1 MTKMGRRKRSSEGG
15 NTPSLPPSPNATSF
29 PSKMFDRPGAC
40 AAGVRGRG
48 EVGRKMD
55 ALEAG
60 SAKACF
66 TGLFRYGRGG
76 ERCPRPREETEPE
89 KRKIPAGSL
98 SFLPVLAKKLSFTD
112 KSLLLKNISAS
123 SRTPCGGSGPSARDG
138 YARPEA
144 VRGKFDPKGGKA
156 MSLGRACEP
165 CGHRTQRDSPRAG
178 GARGRPL
185 AAGGISLDRHFDVEP
200 GPA

>member
-1 MTKMGRRKRSSEGG
+1 MTKMGRGQRSSEGG
-15 NTPSLPPSPNATSF
+15 NTPTLPPPQTPPLSLPKCSTGRELARREFVARVRLTGRRMLWRRAARKLVSRRFSGTGEATS
-29 PSKMFDRPGAC
+29 
-40 AAGVRGRG
+40 GVSGQKKKRN
-48 EVGRKMD
+48 RKN
-55 ALEAG
+55 
-60 SAKACF
+60 
-66 TGLFRYGRGG
+66 
-76 ERCPRPREETEPE
+76 
-89 KRKIPAGSL
+89 RKIPAGSL

-123 SRTPCGGSGPSARDG
+123 SRPPYGGSGRSARG
-138 YARPEA
+138 GRARPEV
-144 VRGKFDPKGGKA
+144 VRGKFDSKGGEA
-156 MSLGRACEP
+156 VPLGRACEP